1 MRLRTMKALRGPN
14 VWSAGPMIEARVE
27 LGRFHGIR
35 PDAIERF
42 VPRLLDLL
50 PTLAEPRCSRDEW
63 GACPAATLARVAR
76 ELQTLAWKP
85 VGPGSWA
92 GTSEPGVVRVAI
104 PYLEEALARECLTSA
119 CAMLAAAASGEPFDA
134 KAELARLRTFAQAVG
149 LGPSTAAIVAAA
161 HARGIPTRRLAPDCS
176 LIQLGHGAAQRR
188 IWTAETDRTG
198 AIAETIAKDKDLT
211 RTLLQSMGVPV
222 PDGRPVADA
231 EDAWAAAGEIGAA
244 IVIKP
249 QDGNH
254 GRGVATNLTTREQV
268 RTAFANARAES
279 EHIIVERY
287 APGEDYRLLVIGDRL
302 IAAAHRSPAQVV
314 GDGRSTVVQLVD
326 EVNQDPRRG
335 DEHATVLSKIYIDAV
350 ALMVLAEQGYAAE
363 SVPPAGTIV
372 LIRRNANLSTGGTA
386 TDVTDEVHPE
396 IAACAVDAA
405 RAVGLDVA
413 GVDIVARDIGRPLQE
428 QGGVIVEVNAGPG
441 LRMHLEPSAGKPR
454 PVGEAIIDSVFPDG
468 GDGRIPIVAV
478 TGVNGKTTTTR
489 FIAHLLRESGKSV
502 GMTCTDGVYINDR
515 RIEAGDCSG
524 PGSAGKVLLN
534 PKVEAAVL
542 ETARGGL
549 LRAGLAFDRCDVA
562 VVTNIGEGDHLGLAE
577 IETAED
583 LARVKRIAVEAVSPT
598 GAAVLNAD
606 DPLVVAMAPYCP
618 GSVVYFAQDP
628 DHSVVVGHRAG
639 GGRAVIVRHGEIVL
653 AEGARETGLSRLA
666 DVPLTH
672 GGRIGFQVEN
682 TLAAAGAAWALGLG
696 LVAIRDG
703 LETFGSAIETV
714 PGRFNLLEVH
724 GATIMIDYGHNVSA
738 LHALVEA
745 IEPLPHPRRSIV
757 FSVAG
762 DRRDVDMVRQGE
774 VLAGAFDRVYI
785 YEDSCLRGRAP
796 GEITALLRRGLAI
809 GPRVRASHEHS
820 DPLKAIEAA
829 LRELQGGDLLVV
841 QADDVDATLAFIHQ
855 YLRVVAPG
863 REVDLHE
870 MIEVAESRDAVAA
883 GSSWVEDLGHPV
895 CSMSTTRGGS

>member
-1 MRLRTMKALRGPN
+1 MRLRTIKALRGPN
-14 VWSAGPMIEARVE
+14 IWSTGQVLEAWVE
-27 LGRFHGIR
+27 LGRFHGVR
-35 PDAIERF
+35 PDAIEGF
-42 VPRLLDLL
+42 VPRLLAWL
-50 PTLAEPRCSRDEW
+50 PTMAEPRCSPGEW
-63 GACPAATLARVAR
+63 AACPAATLWQVAR

-85 VGPGSWA
+85 VGPGASA
-92 GTSEPGVVRVAI
+92 ATSEPGVVRVAI
-104 PYLEEALARECLTSA
+104 PYLEEALARECLASA
-119 CAMLAAAASGEPFDA
+119 LAMLQAAASGEPFDA
-134 KAELARLRTFAQAVG
+134 KAEQARLRKLAQEVG

-161 HARGIPTRRLAPDCS
+161 HARGIPTRRLSPDCS

-222 PDGRPVADA
+222 PEGRPVADA
-231 EDAWAAAGEIGAA
+231 EDAWAAAEEIGTA
-244 IVIKP
+244 IVVKP

-254 GRGVATNLTTREQV
+254 GRGVATDLTTREQV
-268 RTAFANARAES
+268 LAAFANARAES
-279 EHIIVERY
+279 ERVIVERY
-287 APGEDYRLLVIGDRL
+287 APGDDYRLLVIGDRL
-302 IAAAHRSPAQVV
+302 IAAARRSPAQVL
-314 GDGRSTVVQLVD
+314 GDGRSTVAQLVD

-335 DEHATVLSKIYIDAV
+335 DEHATVLSKIHIDAV
-350 ALMVLAEQGYAAE
+350 ALMVLAEQGYTPE
-363 SVPPAGTIV
+363 SIPPAGTLV

-405 RAVGLDVA
+405 RAIGLDIA

-441 LRMHLEPSAGKPR
+441 LRMHLEPSAGRPR
-454 PVGEAIIDSVFPDG
+454 PVGEAIIDMVFPDG
-468 GDGRIPIVAV
+468 RDGRIPIAAV

-489 FIAHLLRESGKSV
+489 FLAHLLREAGKSV

-549 LRAGLAFDRCDVA
+549 LRAGLGFDRCDVA
-562 VVTNIGEGDHLGLAE
+562 VVTNIGEGDHLGMAE
-577 IETAED
+577 IQTVED
-583 LARVKRIAVEAVSPT
+583 LARVKRITVEAVSPT

-606 DPLVVAMAPYCP
+606 DPLVVAMAPYCR
-618 GSVVYFAQDP
+618 GSVVFFAQDP
-628 DHSVVVGHRAG
+628 DHPVVAAHRAG

-696 LVAIRDG
+696 LDAIRDG
-703 LETFGSAIETV
+703 LETFGSAIDTV
-714 PGRFNLLEVH
+714 PGRFNLLEVN
-724 GATIMIDYGHNVSA
+724 GATIMIDYGHNISA
-738 LHALVEA
+738 LRALVEA

-757 FSVAG
+757 YSVAG
-762 DRRDVDMVRQGE
+762 DRRDEDMVRQGQI
-774 VLAGAFDRVYI
+774 LAGAFDRVYL

-796 GEITALLRRGLAI
+796 GEITALLRRGLAV
-809 GPRVRASHEHS
+809 GPRVREFHEHHEAM
-820 DPLKAIEAA
+820 KAVEAS
-829 LRELQGGDLLVV
+829 LRELQAGDLLIV
-841 QADDVDATLAFIHQ
+841 QADEVDATIAFIKN
-855 YLRVVAPG
+855 YLGAEVPG
-863 REVDLHE
+863 REVDLAE
-870 MIEVAESRDAVAA
+870 MIEVAESRDAVTA
-883 GSSWVEDLGHPV
+883 GRSWDEGP
-895 CSMSTTRGGS
+895 R